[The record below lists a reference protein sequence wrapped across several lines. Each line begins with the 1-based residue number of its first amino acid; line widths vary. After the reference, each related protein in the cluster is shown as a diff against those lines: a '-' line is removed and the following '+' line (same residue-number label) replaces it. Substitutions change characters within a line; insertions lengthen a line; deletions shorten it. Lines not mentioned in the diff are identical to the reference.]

1 MPLTR
6 RAMLGLTLASALWPL
21 ARPGEAQ
28 RFVNRTGL
36 RPGRFIWEPTKSAEG
51 PVLIIVSLGEQI
63 AHVYR
68 GGAAIGISTCSA
80 GRRGHRT
87 PTGVFTI
94 LRKAR
99 RPAASRSKGV
109 RRPARERLIWSGIAL
124 HAHHVLGYPAS
135 YGCVR
140 LPLEFSALLYDVSPL
155 GMTVI
160 IADEHTQAG
169 EVVDP
174 GILLPALAE
183 DGMRPGENAGEDR
196 RACPRLE
203 ATVKAPVHSIIV
215 SRADAK
221 ARVMRNGVVEIETRV
236 TISEPHKR
244 LGTHVYSLLGRDG
257 NGKARRW
264 LAFGIAR
271 EKSAAHLTT
280 WRAPAPLSRI
290 AFAQPE
296 CALAAARALHA
307 GTTLIITDAAG
318 PPTTRWTPDGF
329 VVVATQ
335 TPEPRRRPAARRAPR
350 LRDRPDDPEDR
361 DEPESL
367 HPESPR

>member
-6 RAMLGLTLASALWPL
+6 RAMLGLTVASALWPV
-21 ARPGEAQ
+21 ASPGEAQ

-68 GGAAIGISTCSA
+68 GGVAIGISTCST
-80 GRRGHRT
+80 GRGGHRT

-94 LRKAR
+94 LQKAGL
-99 RPAASRSKGV
+99 PAVDRSEGV
-109 RRPARERLIWSGIAL
+109 RRPTGKRLIWSGIAV

-140 LPLEFSALLYDVSPL
+140 LPLEFSALLYDVTPV

-174 GILLPALAE
+174 GTLLPVLAE
-183 DGMRPGENAGEDR
+183 DRMRAREEAGEER
-196 RACPRLE
+196 MLQGI
-203 ATVKAPVHSIIV
+203 SIIV

-221 ARVMRNGVVEIETRV
+221 AFVMRDGVVDSESRV
-236 TISEPHKR
+236 TISEPHKK
-244 LGTHVYSLLGRDG
+244 LGTHVYSLLGPYE
-257 NGKARRW
+257 NGRSRRW

-280 WRAPAPLSRI
+280 WQAPAPVSRI

-296 CALAAARALHA
+296 RALAAARTLHA
-307 GTTLIITDAAG
+307 GATLIITDAAA
-318 PPTTRWTPDGF
+318 PPMTRWTPRRF
-329 VVVATQ
+329 VVVASQ
-335 TPEPRRRPAARRAPR
+335 TPEPRKRPAPPPARR
-350 LRDRPDDPEDR
+350 LRDRRDDPEDR
-361 DEPESL
+361 DQPRSL